1 MPQPAPQRDT
11 AQKTA
16 YRRIYPL
23 RAIGM
28 ALGALPIAAVLM
40 AQRAAAWR
48 WALMIVTCLL
58 WPQIALLRS
67 RFSADSYR
75 TEKHNLL
82 LDSAIAGMWVP
93 LMHFNLLPSVVLVTV
108 TTFDKLSS
116 GMRRLWLISLP
127 GLFGAAVL
135 TALILRPP
143 VQLESS
149 LLVVACTLPL
159 LVVHTLSS
167 SIGSYRLIRTVS
179 RQNKLLEQLRRTDAQ
194 TGLFARDHW
203 QQQADAALQLFQAVG
218 QPACLLMIDVDH
230 FKQVN
235 DTYGHTAGD
244 DAIRAV
250 GQLIRDCIRD
260 EDCAGRYGGDEFAVL
275 CQNTGQPGA
284 LGIAERIRA
293 ELLTL
298 RLPHHPN
305 VRLSSSIGVAAAAPE
320 FSNLQAWMQAAD
332 AALYS
337 AKHQGRNQVASHPT
351 APYAAAQVHPA

>member
-1 MPQPAPQRDT
+1 MPYSASRQDAFKQT
-11 AQKTA
+11 T

-23 RAIGM
+23 RVVGMGLGGLAIAG
-28 ALGALPIAAVLM
+28 VLIEQH
-40 AQRAAAWR
+40 AHPWR
-48 WALMIVTCLL
+48 WAMMIVCCLL
-58 WPQIALLRS
+58 WPQIALLRA
-67 RFSADSYR
+67 RLSADSYR
-75 TEKHNLL
+75 AEKHNLL
-82 LDSAIAGMWVP
+82 IDSAIAGMWVA

-116 GMRRLWLISLP
+116 GMRRLWLTSLP
-127 GLFGAAVL
+127 GLFGAAAL
-135 TALILRPP
+135 TALIVHPP

-149 LLVVACTLPL
+149 LLVVLCTLPL

-179 RQNKLLEQLRRTDAQ
+179 RQNKLLEQLRRTDVQ

-275 CQNTGQPGA
+275 CQNTGQSDA
-284 LGIAERIRA
+284 LGIAERIRT

-298 RLPHHPN
+298 RLPNHPE

-337 AKHQGRNQVASHPT
+337 AKHQGRNQVADHPT
-351 APYAAAQVHPA
+351 APHAVGPVHPA

>member
-1 MPQPAPQRDT
+1 MPYSTSRQDAFKQST
-11 AQKTA
+11 

-23 RAIGM
+23 RVVGMGLGGLAIAG
-28 ALGALPIAAVLM
+28 VLIEQH
-40 AQRAAAWR
+40 AHPWR
-48 WALMIVTCLL
+48 WALMIASCLL
-58 WPQIALLRS
+58 WPQIALLRARLS
-67 RFSADSYR
+67 TDSYR
-75 TEKHNLL
+75 AEKHNLL
-82 LDSAIAGMWVP
+82 IDSAIAGMWVA

-149 LLVVACTLPL
+149 LLVIACTLPL

-179 RQNKLLEQLRRTDAQ
+179 RQNTLLEQLRRTDAQ

-250 GQLIRDCIRD
+250 GQLIRDCIRE

-275 CQNTGQPGA
+275 CQNTGQPDA
-284 LGIAERIRA
+284 LGIAERIRT

-305 VRLSSSIGVAAAAPE
+305 VRLSSSIGVAAAAPA

-351 APYAAAQVHPA
+351 APYAAAQARPA

>member
-82 LDSAIAGMWVP
+82 IDSAIAGMWVP

-116 GMRRLWLISLP
+116 GIRRLWLQSLP
-127 GLFGAAVL
+127 GLFGAAAL
-135 TALILRPP
+135 TTLVLRPP
-143 VQLESS
+143 LQLESS
-149 LLVVACTLPL
+149 LWVIVSTLPL
-159 LVVHTLSS
+159 LIVHTLSS
-167 SIGSYRLIRTVS
+167 SMASYRLIRTVS
-179 RQNKLLEQLRRTDAQ
+179 RQNKLLEHLRRTDAQ
-194 TGLFARDHW
+194 TGLHAREHW
-203 QQQADAALQLFQAVG
+203 QEQADAALQLFHVGG

-230 FKQVN
+230 FKRVN

-244 DAIRAV
+244 EVIRAV
-250 GQLIRDCIRD
+250 GQLIRDCIRT
-260 EDCAGRYGGDEFAVL
+260 EDSAGRYGGDEFAVL
-275 CQNTGQPGA
+275 CGNIGPEGA
-284 LGIAERIRA
+284 RAVAERIRTQ
-293 ELLTL
+293 LLEL
-298 RLPHHPN
+298 RLPHYPGLQ
-305 VRLSSSIGVAAAAPE
+305 LSSSIGLAAAEPA
-320 FSNLQAWMQAAD
+320 FHNLQAWMKAAD
-332 AALYS
+332 AELYA
-337 AKHQGRNQVASHPT
+337 AKHQGRNQVADRALTT
-351 APYAAAQVHPA
+351 AMS